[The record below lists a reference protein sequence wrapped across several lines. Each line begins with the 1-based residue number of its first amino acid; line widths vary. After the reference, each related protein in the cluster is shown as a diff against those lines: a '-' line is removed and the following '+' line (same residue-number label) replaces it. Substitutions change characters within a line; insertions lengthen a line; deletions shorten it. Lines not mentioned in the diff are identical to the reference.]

1 MTMPFWSVA
10 ILLALALVI
19 LFLLAWYLEQ
29 RRAPRRAA
37 PRDAAAH
44 AAASARSRPDEGG
57 PAAAAD
63 APEAPDDGT
72 AAYRAASAQ
81 ARQRLHALA
90 FGTDAAEPGAT
101 ASVQESIAG
110 AAHALLTRIAEQP
123 NYAPRRP
130 MLLPRL
136 IQAMRDDDVSRREL
150 ARIIASDPVLAGN
163 LVRLANSPVYRHSD
177 VPIESLDRAVAVLGT
192 EGMRSLT
199 TAALLQPVFRISGR
213 HFAHFG
219 EITWQHTFLSASAA
233 ESHAAVVENSDPFAA
248 QLLGLIMGLST
259 IVVFRVASDVYIER
273 QRVPVAG
280 TIAGLIDAEIVPV
293 ARQIAASWELSERMD
308 EALRDQDSAP
318 GATQSSL
325 GRSLQFGR
333 FAGALAILRARNLID
348 DETAAAA
355 LRTGGREA
363 EAFTRIWTR
372 LVATQP

>member
-1 MTMPFWSVA
+1 M
-10 ILLALALVI
+10 LLALALVI
-19 LFLLAWYLEQ
+19 LFLLAWFMAR
-29 RRAPRRAA
+29 RRARRGTAQRAFDAQDSEPAQSVPAEGAPSAA
-37 PRDAAAH
+37 TDV
-44 AAASARSRPDEGG
+44 
-57 PAAAAD
+57 
-63 APEAPDDGT
+63 PDDGT
-72 AAYRAASAQ
+72 AAYRAARADV
-81 ARQRLHALA
+81 RQRLHALA
-90 FGTDAAEPGAT
+90 FGTDAPEPGTT
-101 ASVQESIAG
+101 ASVQEAIAS
-110 AAHALLTRIAEQP
+110 AAHAQLMQIAEQP

-150 ARIIASDPVLAGN
+150 ARIISTDPVLAGN
-163 LVRLANSPVYRHSD
+163 LVRLANSPVYRHTD

-199 TAALLQPVFRISGR
+199 TAALQPVFRISGR
-213 HFAHFG
+213 HFARFG

-233 ESHAAVVENSDPFAA
+233 EAHAAVVENSDPFAA

-273 QRVPVAG
+273 GRVPVAT

-293 ARQIAASWELSERMD
+293 ARQIATSWELSERMD
-308 EALRDQDSAP
+308 DALADQAAP
-318 GATQSSL
+318 SGTAQSSL

-333 FAGALAILRARNLID
+333 FAGALAMLRARGLID
-348 DETAAAA
+348 DDAAGAA

-363 EAFTRIWTR
+363 EALTRIWAR

>member
-1 MTMPFWSVA
+1 
-10 ILLALALVI
+10 
-19 LFLLAWYLEQ
+19 
-29 RRAPRRAA
+29 
-37 PRDAAAH
+37 
-44 AAASARSRPDEGG
+44 
-57 PAAAAD
+57 
-63 APEAPDDGT
+63 
-72 AAYRAASAQ
+72 
-81 ARQRLHALA
+81 
-90 FGTDAAEPGAT
+90 
-101 ASVQESIAG
+101 
-110 AAHALLTRIAEQP
+110 
-123 NYAPRRP
+123 
-130 MLLPRL
+130 
-136 IQAMRDDDVSRREL
+136 
-150 ARIIASDPVLAGN
+150 LAGN

-308 EALRDQDSAP
+308 EALKDQDSAA